1 VKTED
6 RVNDALLV
14 ATTKGAYLINTVQEW
29 LGNRSP
35 VIKGV
40 ESRQLVGTPV
50 TRGIRSLRQPTTPC
64 RSMLQHGVTHTSGT
78 VAVGTVARRG
88 RHP

>member
-35 VIKGV
+35 VIKG
-40 ESRQLVGTPV
+40 
-50 TRGIRSLRQPTTPC
+50 
-64 RSMLQHGVTHTSGT
+64 
-78 VAVGTVARRG
+78 A
-88 RHP
+88 